1 MKKPVKYSIIG
12 IIAAVVVIGIATYA
26 INPEMFQGRF
36 WFKRVEKM
44 EVKDYWRFRDKP
56 VTVVTSPVP
65 TVVPSEVV
73 SDEGPSQVLSA
84 ILTPVASAVPL
95 PRNIARRVNLRD
107 LPVLDASDL
116 MRKAQEDLDRNPK
129 KYELSKTKKL
139 RLIELYETNIEKLK
153 TDDLKI
159 DNIQID
165 TVRRDMF
172 R

>member
-1 MKKPVKYSIIG
+1 
-12 IIAAVVVIGIATYA
+12 
-26 INPEMFQGRF
+26 
-36 WFKRVEKM
+36 
-44 EVKDYWRFRDKP
+44 
-56 VTVVTSPVP
+56 
-65 TVVPSEVV
+65 
-73 SDEGPSQVLSA
+73 
-84 ILTPVASAVPL
+84 
-95 PRNIARRVNLRD
+95 
-107 LPVLDASDL
+107 